1 MSPIPATTRVQQ
13 AQSSAQP
20 QGLEYLRAVFGVGGH
35 GAAVLAAT
43 LPFANGDV
51 TAGSEHE
58 LQVVVIG
65 AREQVDLPLTIEAS
79 NFYKNIERRIET
91 GEAPKRVLSRLRS
104 YLGECGDGV
113 WDNSWVRFPVS
124 VLSPLA
130 KQTVDGDLRADKG
143 RKGSRPRG
151 DAHRFRFR
159 QQGEEW
165 LRVPVSYLLK
175 LALADALGHDEGRQ
189 LLVRATGER
198 LLDHFLSDNTSP
210 ETFSFHVVQSPQ
222 RIGADL
228 ARESAK
234 RFLLS
239 QLLTS
244 YANRQFRL
252 MELGQQARVCF
263 APNPPVRQKRLND
276 CISDAFYRELFMS
289 PCLSGWDRG
298 EEKHQYMGL
307 CHQTLSRSQLNAVIS
322 LREAGIITSNL
333 VVLPNISNVSLA
345 NNGVHISL
353 GSKRLTALLADRSS
367 GYTSLQE
374 KQVGDLVIKI
384 VEHFLPLF
392 VGTCSAAPYR
402 LDFTDFHPEK
412 ALGFLPHELHATHLR
427 MFWRRWCKKAKLKV
441 FGQPVTPFGPY
452 WLDSM
457 VRRLFRLRGDFI
469 PDHRLIDYLVA
480 LPSTHECPAL
490 DGTPGNTERL
500 KEDLATMGMFDPRMA
515 TYLIFRMREYSRMG
529 FTGFEGRSY
538 SLFPTFADMA
548 EAADLQA
555 LVTAFAY
562 QLILS
567 GEVTHADIPDQPFTE
582 SERRQAI
589 FATAIGLP
597 TFFVRH
603 DTGNRLL
610 KAILGQTGRTRPSHR
625 YGDYTRVRSGDYRLA
640 LLDFLRQKGAA
651 LIEATAM
658 AGTLDT
664 FSARL
669 TEPALSASGRLT
681 SGILAKSGERSPFAL
696 RAEEFNLAAEEYY
709 REDLRGQHMRE
720 ALALLAEDFAAADRD
735 QADGHFHS
743 RIAED
748 LAGMGF
754 SGFIARHG
762 ASIAAD
768 TAPAE
773 TLRQAIALLLLSLHR
788 DAQAAGNG
796 IKEGGQ

>member
-1 MSPIPATTRVQQ
+1 MSPIPATIRMQQ
-13 AQSSAQP
+13 TLSCGYP
-20 QGLEYLRAVFGVGGH
+20 QGLECLRAQLGVDGH
-35 GAAVLAAT
+35 ADAAEA

-58 LQVVVIG
+58 LQVVVLG
-65 AREQVDLPLTIEAS
+65 GREQVDLPLTIEAS

-91 GEAPKRVLSRLRS
+91 GEAPKRVLSDLRS
-104 YLGECGDGV
+104 FLEEGRGGV
-113 WDNSWVRFPVS
+113 WDNSWVRFPMN

-130 KQTVDGDLRADKG
+130 KQTIDLDLRADKG
-143 RKGSRPRG
+143 RKGSRLRG
-151 DAHRFRFR
+151 DTHRFLFQ
-159 QQGEEW
+159 QQGEAW

-175 LALADALGHDEGRQ
+175 LALADAIGHDEGRQ

-198 LLDHFLSDNTSP
+198 LLNHFLSDNTSP
-210 ETFSFHVVQSPQ
+210 ETFSFHVVQSPH
-222 RIGADL
+222 RIGKDL
-228 ARESAK
+228 CRESAK

-239 QLLTS
+239 QLLTA

-252 MELGQQARVCF
+252 KELGQQARVCF
-263 APNPPVRQKRLND
+263 APNPPIRQKLLND

-345 NNGVHISL
+345 NNGVHISI
-353 GSKRLTALLADRSS
+353 GSKRLTALRADRNS
-367 GYTSLQE
+367 GFGDGQE
-374 KQVGDLVIKI
+374 KYVGDLVIKI

-412 ALGFLPHELHATHLR
+412 VLGFLPHELHATHLR

-469 PDHRLIDYLVA
+469 PDHRLVDYLVA

-500 KEDLATMGMFDPRMA
+500 KEDLATMGIFDPRMA
-515 TYLIFRMREYSRMG
+515 TYLIFRMREYKRMG

-538 SLFPTFADMA
+538 SLFPSFADMA

-567 GEVTHADIPDQPFTE
+567 GEVTHEDIPDQPFTE

-589 FATAIGLP
+589 FASAIGLP

-603 DTGNRLL
+603 DTANRLL
-610 KAILGQTGRTRPSHR
+610 KSILGQTVRTRPSHR
-625 YGDYTRVRSGDYRLA
+625 YGEYTRVRSGDYRLA
-640 LLDFLRQKGAA
+640 LVDFLRRKGAA
-651 LIEATAM
+651 LIEATGM
-658 AGTLDT
+658 AGTLDS

-681 SGILAKSGERSPFAL
+681 SGILAKAGERSPFAL

-720 ALALLAEDFAAADRD
+720 ALAMLEEDFIAVDRD
-735 QADGHFHS
+735 QEDGFFHS
-743 RIAED
+743 RIAQD
-748 LAGMGF
+748 LAGTSFTGF
-754 SGFIARHG
+754 LARHG
-762 ASIAAD
+762 EAINAGTAS
-768 TAPAE
+768 AE
-773 TLRQAIALLLLSLHR
+773 TLRLAIALVLLSLHR
-788 DAQAAGNG
+788 DAHAAGTG
-796 IKEGGQ
+796 MKEQTP